1 VPAIAT
7 DDPARGGGASGA
19 YYPLDYHEV
28 AVVVDDMQ
36 RQLKMPIDKSTD
48 VVSSLMCTAH
58 THQTLFFLPA
68 YLLPRR
74 WLFSLQNKP
83 KMSGEKER
91 EKFSERRR
99 EGR

>member
-7 DDPARGGGASGA
+7 DDPARGASGA

-48 VVSSLMCTAH
+48 VVFPYVYRTHTHNSFLSSRLSFASSLAFLFAK
-58 THQTLFFLPA
+58 QTENVG
-68 YLLPRR
+68 RKR
-74 WLFSLQNKP
+74 
-83 KMSGEKER
+83 ER
-91 EKFSERRR
+91 KV
-99 EGR
+99 